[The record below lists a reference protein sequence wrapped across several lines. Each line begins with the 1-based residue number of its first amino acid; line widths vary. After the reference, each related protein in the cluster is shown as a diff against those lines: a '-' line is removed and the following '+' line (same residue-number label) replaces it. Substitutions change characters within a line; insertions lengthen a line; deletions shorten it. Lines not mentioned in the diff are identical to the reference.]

1 MICMSQNNSRRK
13 GVITRRKRLVTCKPW
28 YYKLT
33 TEVWSE
39 VKETSSQSL
48 LRRGAPAGHPN
59 ENSNNRKIA
68 SRAYFSPSPQLPYD
82 TKRPLRKRER
92 NFSNWLIL
100 TKKIQRKFTN
110 GLKSAWRWDEKLLIF
125 ASFQFLLLE
134 SFCLTSKIKHETV
147 F

>member
-1 MICMSQNNSRRK
+1 MSQNNSRRK
-13 GVITRRKRLVTCKPW
+13 GVITENGLVTCKAW

-33 TEVWSE
+33 TEVF
-39 VKETSSQSL
+39 KETSSQSL
-48 LRRGAPAGHPN
+48 LRRKGAPAGHPD

-68 SRAYFSPSPQLPYD
+68 KRAYFSPSPQLPYD
-82 TKRPLRKRER
+82 TKKPLREGER

-100 TKKIQRKFTN
+100 TKKIQRKFSN
-110 GLKSAWRWDEKLLIF
+110 GLTSAWRWDEKLLIF